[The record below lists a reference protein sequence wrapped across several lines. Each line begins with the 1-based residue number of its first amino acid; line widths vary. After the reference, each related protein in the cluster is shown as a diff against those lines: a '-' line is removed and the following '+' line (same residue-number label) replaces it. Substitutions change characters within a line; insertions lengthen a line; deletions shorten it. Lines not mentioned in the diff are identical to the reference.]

1 MELTNPWWTAGLASE
16 WATGPIKIIY
26 SHMNITDSMRVYHWT
41 DIRRINANIAPMN
54 PYQPLPFQISDRV
67 LDSEPRGCVFEPHRR
82 YCVVPLSKTHLSL
95 LNTGSTQE
103 DPSRHSWKIVDC
115 DIKNQIKQTSK
126 SYHST
131 SYLMLS
137 SKLIYVCSN
146 IVEIVEEEKANEE
159 VF

>member
-1 MELTNPWWTAGLASE
+1 MIECLTQDRGVANSNLTGVTA
-16 WATGPIKIIY
+16 
-26 SHMNITDSMRVYHWT
+26 
-41 DIRRINANIAPMN
+41 
-54 PYQPLPFQISDRV
+54 
-67 LDSEPRGCVFEPHRR
+67 
-82 YCVVPLSKTHLSL
+82 LSKTHLSL

-103 DPSRHSWKIVDC
+103 DPSRHSWKIVDW

-137 SKLIYVCSN
+137 RKLIYVCSN
-146 IVEIVEEEKANEE
+146 IYEIVEEEKAKEE

>member
-1 MELTNPWWTAGLASE
+1 MGRKESNQTN
-16 WATGPIKIIY
+16 
-26 SHMNITDSMRVYHWT
+26 
-41 DIRRINANIAPMN
+41 
-54 PYQPLPFQISDRV
+54 
-67 LDSEPRGCVFEPHRR
+67 
-82 YCVVPLSKTHLSL
+82 KTK
-95 LNTGSTQE
+95 TGSTQE

-137 SKLIYVCSN
+137 RKLIYVCSN
-146 IVEIVEEEKANEE
+146 IFEIVEEEKANEE